1 MPVPSVAPRLGV
13 VDARREDVRGD
24 ERDEEGDGEDRAA
37 VAPEG
42 RSSVVRHAVPERGG
56 VARTRES
63 ARPDPDSFLML
74 GSLTPGKPAS
84 ENGRRGPFHR
94 EFDQTRTMTGG

>member
-74 GSLTPGKPAS
+74 SLTPGKPAS